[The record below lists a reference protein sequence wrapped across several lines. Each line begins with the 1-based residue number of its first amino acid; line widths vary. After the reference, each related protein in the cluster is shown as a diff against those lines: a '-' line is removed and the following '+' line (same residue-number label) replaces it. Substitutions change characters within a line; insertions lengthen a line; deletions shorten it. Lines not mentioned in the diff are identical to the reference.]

1 MTLLL
6 KKLQPRFQGDKL
18 YGQII
23 FDREDHWIVASTVFS
38 RSDQVKVS
46 DLVFT
51 TTDEETK
58 AIISIYMDQK
68 FYLVWLV
75 LVNRKVVATDC
86 GCLQWLSPHN
96 FSTRT

>member
-6 KKLQPRFQGDKL
+6 KKRQPRFQGDKPCV
-18 YGQII
+18 QII

-75 LVNRKVVATDC
+75 LVNRKVVQNVVVC
-86 GCLQWLSPHN
+86 SGYHHN

>member
-6 KKLQPRFQGDKL
+6 KKPQPRFQGDKPCV
-18 YGQII
+18 QII

-75 LVNRKVVATDC
+75 LVNRKVVQNVVVC
-86 GCLQWLSPHN
+86 SGCHHN